1 MSSEV
6 LKDDLKKIWP
16 IIEKSPSD
24 SATFDN
30 ALELLVMSGY
40 SLPHA
45 MMLMIPEAWKDNSL
59 MDPKR
64 KSFYEYYSA
73 LIEPWDGPAAMAFTD
88 GMQIAATLDRNGLRP
103 ARYQIGKDNIITI
116 ASETGV
122 NPEDNQNIIKKGRVS
137 PGGILAVN
145 TFTGEIINEVQIDEA
160 LKDKLP
166 YREWLKEQTVY
177 IESSLD
183 KYEGPGLKKI
193 PKDELSIA
201 SKMFLLHKEER
212 TSVIKPL
219 AVESN

>member
-45 MMLMIPEAWKDNSL
+45 MMLMIPEAWKDNPL

-73 LIEPWDGPAAMAFTD
+73 LIEPMGSCPSK
-88 GMQIAATLDRNGLRP
+88 I
-103 ARYQIGKDNIITI
+103 IGSRKNF
-116 ASETGV
+116 
-122 NPEDNQNIIKKGRVS
+122 K
-137 PGGILAVN
+137 
-145 TFTGEIINEVQIDEA
+145 
-160 LKDKLP
+160 
-166 YREWLKEQTVY
+166 
-177 IESSLD
+177 SSL
-183 KYEGPGLKKI
+183 L
-193 PKDELSIA
+193 
-201 SKMFLLHKEER
+201 
-212 TSVIKPL
+212 
-219 AVESN
+219 